1 MATETTHRVHVRP
14 LRAIRA
20 ARWLLLVILAGV
32 ALALILTYGS
42 RRGKPQATITMAPP
56 TPAAPGQGPVVDQ
69 ADQFEIN
76 GSREGRPA
84 FTLRAHSVTGFQG
97 DHKLLRSVHLRIHDE
112 AGETV
117 DVEGDDGQF
126 DAAERRAR
134 LSGNV
139 RIVSGQGFSMQT
151 GMLYYDSD
159 RDVIFTADE
168 IVFTVGGIEGR
179 GRGLNYLVAD
189 RQIKIPD
196 QVRLEVRMSADALPT
211 LVTSS
216 DLVAGLR
223 DNTAVF
229 TGDVRMTRGG
239 ESLRGN
245 YVKLVFD
252 ETRRHVRTLS
262 AFGEVGARL
271 TDSPGGDG
279 SDLHAD
285 SLTARFA
292 PENDRIQEVEATG
305 GCKVTSG
312 PYESRSVSA
321 HYLRS
326 EDRLELRG
334 EPVVF
339 TGRDRIAAQEIDVR
353 PDRKVLNA
361 RGDVRTVSLPES
373 RGEVAAAGFSGRSA
387 VSFQAEALTADQ
399 QAGRAVYSGTA
410 RAWQEG
416 NSIQADEIAIDQS
429 PRQLRATGNV
439 IARWTETRAP
449 AASSGS
455 RPAVT
460 SITARSM
467 LVEDA
472 RGIAQFRDSVR
483 LTRPDATLT
492 CDALDAFLREGGDR
506 RDLQRA
512 DARGSVAVKRADSYG
527 SARAAEY
534 LADEDLLVLKDE
546 EALAEVVDSATG
558 RTMRGRTLTFD
569 LAGDRILTESD
580 GGRTWITLKP
590 QSKDAPSLD
599 PKTRH

>member
-1 MATETTHRVHVRP
+1 MTTETTHRVHLRP
-14 LRAIRA
+14 HRAIRA
-20 ARWLLLVILAGV
+20 VRWILLVTLAGV
-32 ALALILTYGS
+32 ALALILTFKS
-42 RRGKPQATITMAPP
+42 QRGKPQATITMAPQ

-97 DHKLLRSVHLRIHDE
+97 EHKLLRSVHLKIHDE
-112 AGETV
+112 GGETIE
-117 DVEGDDGQF
+117 VEGDDGQF

-139 RIVSGQGFSMQT
+139 RIESGQGFSMKT

-168 IVFTVGGIEGR
+168 ISFTVGGIEGR

-196 QVRLEVRMSADALPT
+196 EVRLELRLTPT
-211 LVTSS
+211 SPTTTVTSS

-239 ESLRGN
+239 DSLRGN
-245 YVKLVFD
+245 YMKLVFD
-252 ETRRHVRTLS
+252 ETRRHVRTMS
-262 AFGEVGARL
+262 AFGEVGAHL
-271 TDSPGGDG
+271 SNPSGGQE

-285 SLTARFA
+285 SLTARFP
-292 PENDRIQEVEATG
+292 PETDRIQEAEATG
-305 GCKVTSG
+305 GCRVTSG

-321 HYLRS
+321 HYVGS

-334 EPVVF
+334 DPVVF
-339 TGRDRIAAQEIDVR
+339 TGRDRVAAQEIDVHL
-353 PDRKVLNA
+353 DRKILNA
-361 RGDVRTVSLPES
+361 RGDVRTVSLPEP

-387 VSFQAEALTADQ
+387 VSFQAEALTVDQ
-399 QAGRAVYSGTA
+399 RAARAVYSGTA

-416 NSIQADEIAIDQS
+416 NSIQADEIAFDQN

-439 IARWTETRAP
+439 MARWTETKSPSATP
-449 AASSGS
+449 GA

-467 LVEDA
+467 FVDDA
-472 RGIAQFRDSVR
+472 RGMAQYRDSVR

-492 CDALDAFLREGGDR
+492 CDALDAFLREGSGR

-512 DARGSVAVKRADSYG
+512 EARGSVAVKRADSYG

-534 LADEDLLVLKDE
+534 LADEDLLILKDE
-546 EALAEVVDSATG
+546 EALAEVVDASSG